1 MSNAANDAV
10 ARLLGAIEAD
20 SDDCWAM
27 YEEIGRVVV
36 GRLRLADRDA
46 LRTIARAWVA
56 SDDAQAA
63 LADTDRHSPDL
74 DAAKDHAEHV
84 DAVLRDVIIHPR
96 KEYELRSDF

>member
-1 MSNAANDAV
+1 MSNAVNDAV

-63 LADTDRHSPDL
+63 LVDTDRHSPDL

-84 DAVLRDVIIHPR
+84 DAVLRDVI
-96 KEYELRSDF
+96 RSVLFPAAT